1 MKSSSKLKKLTY
13 NANEQSSY
21 TEMFNC
27 EHKIPKGKYEL
38 LSILRKQR
46 NTLNFLSVFF
56 LSVSCFA
63 LSTTADGCM
72 KNKPITF

>member
-46 NTLNFLSVFF
+46 NTLNFLS
-56 LSVSCFA
+56 CFSQQLLYLLGEYLKA
-63 LSTTADGCM
+63 
-72 KNKPITF
+72 TF